1 MTSVVMRN
9 VVMTN
14 VVMTNTVAPRLSKK
28 KNSGKDLFRDFLATG
43 PKSRRR
49 VGAEK
54 LNRFGSP
61 NFFSR
66 TPVARVSDAK
76 SWFGFGAGVGAAAT
90 YKEIKNKIAFSC
102 EQTYFGSF
110 Q

>member
-1 MTSVVMRN
+1 MPSVLMNSVVMRN

-14 VVMTNTVAPRLSKK
+14 TEVPSLCQK
-28 KNSGKDLFRDFLATG
+28 KNSGKDPLRDFAATG

-102 EQTYFGSF
+102 EQTSFGSF